1 MEAIPKDILRIIDA
15 NLNRAGEGL
24 RVLEEFA
31 RMTLND
37 TALTQQLK
45 DMRHVII
52 PDVPGLRERLLDA
65 RDSGE
70 DIGSNMKSPGQDEQH
85 GSTGIIAANA
95 RRVEESLRVL
105 EETAK
110 THGVGLD
117 TDRYRQARFQLYTI
131 EKELLLKMSRQ
142 DKLKQMKGLYV
153 IIDTASLRGRS
164 HMETAEKIIRGG
176 AGVIQLRDKET
187 GKAEL
192 IGIAG
197 KIADLCRKN
206 EILFIMN
213 DYLDL
218 ALAVDADGLHVGE
231 DDLPAGIARRLLPV
245 DKILGCSTR
254 TVEGAKALVKEGADY
269 LGVGGMYP
277 TTTKEDNEVVGTQRL
292 EEIRRAV
299 GVPLVA
305 IGGINKDNVSEVMEA
320 GANAVA
326 VISAVAG
333 AEDIEGATRQLV
345 NIIEGGSL
353 E

>member
-24 RVLEEFA
+24 RTLEEFA
-31 RMTLND
+31 RMSLND
-37 TALTQQLK
+37 SVLTQQLK
-45 DMRHVII
+45 DMRHGII
-52 PDVPGLRERLLDA
+52 PDIPGLRERLLDA
-65 RDSGE
+65 RDSGG
-70 DIGSNMKSPGQDEQH
+70 DIGSNMKSAGQDEQQ
-85 GSTGIIAANA
+85 GFTGTITANA

-110 THGVGLD
+110 TPGVGLD

-142 DKLKQMKGLYV
+142 DKLKRLKGLYV

-164 HMETAEKIIRGG
+164 HLEAAEKMIHGG

-192 IGIAG
+192 IRIAG
-197 KIADLCRKN
+197 WLTDLCRKHGV
-206 EILFIMN
+206 LFIVN
-213 DYLDL
+213 DYLDV

-231 DDLPAGIARRLLPV
+231 DDLPAAIARKLLPR
-245 DKILGCSTR
+245 DKLLGCSTR
-254 TVEGAKALVKEGADY
+254 TVEGAKALIKDGADH

-277 TTTKEDNEVVGTQRL
+277 TTTKADNEVVGIKRL
-292 EEIRRAV
+292 KEIRQAV
-299 GVPLVA
+299 DVPLVA
-305 IGGINKDNVSEVMEA
+305 IGGINKDNISEVAEA
-320 GANAVA
+320 GADAVA
-326 VISAVAG
+326 VISAVAN
-333 AEDIEGATRQLV
+333 AEDIESATRQLV